1 MASSSKSVDQ
11 WIDMVGDYYKK
22 LPELPKN
29 GKDIVVSITPWLAI
43 VFGVLGVI
51 GSLVGLGIFTFLA
64 PFALLSG
71 VRETSQGI
79 LIVLLGL
86 VASILMVAAFPGT
99 KNKRQKGWKLL
110 YYSEVVSLVSNLVTF
125 SVVGVVFTLV
135 GFYFLYQIRSYYR

>member
-86 VASILMVAAFPGT
+86 ISSILMVAAFPGT
-99 KNKRQKGWKLL
+99 KNKQQKGWKLL

>member
-11 WIDMVGDYYKK
+11 WIDTVGDYYKK

-86 VASILMVAAFPGT
+86 IASILMVVAFPGT
-99 KNKRQKGWKLL
+99 KNKQQKGWKLL